1 MIRPHSLTARI
12 ANRFARLALMCI
24 ALSLPACGG
33 GGEEAGEGDAG
44 ADAPGLRF
52 LSIVSGGQQGIYYPT
67 AIQFSNIINNS
78 VDGVKVSVETS
89 GGSVANARL
98 LANKDADFAT
108 MQNDIAFYADRG
120 EGMFDATIDNLRG
133 VVSLYPEVCQ
143 IVARAGSGIKSVS
156 DLRGRKVSIGAPG
169 SGTEMNARQILQ
181 VYGLDPDDLS
191 LVERLKNTEAS
202 DKLKDGHIEAAFLT
216 YGLGA
221 PVITDM
227 SVTTDIVLVP
237 VSPEKAAE
245 LVARYPFYKA
255 SVIPA
260 GTYKGVDADVPTV
273 SVMAWFFARAG
284 LDDEFIY
291 QSTKALFDNLE
302 TLHGPTSPARLKA
315 MSLDTALDGLSVKL
329 HPGALRYYE
338 ERGIAP

>member
-1 MIRPHSLTARI
+1 MPHSPFSFTRNLR
-12 ANRFARLALMCI
+12 RLAFFSFAVPMLFAI
-24 ALSLPACGG
+24 ACGG
-33 GGEEAGEGDAG
+33 GEGSGDGEGGNA
-44 ADAPGLRF
+44 ASPKLM
-52 LSIVSGGQQGIYYPT
+52 SIVSGGQQGIYYPS

-78 VDGVKVSVETS
+78 AEGVKVSVETS

-120 EGMFDATIDNLRG
+120 EGMFDAKIENLRG

-143 IVARAGSGIKSVS
+143 IVVRAGSGIKTIN

-181 VYGLDPDDLS
+181 AYGLEPDDLG

-227 SVTTDIVLVP
+227 SVTTDIRIIA
-237 VSPEKAAE
+237 VSPEKAAG
-245 LVARYPFYKA
+245 LVEKYPFYKA
-255 SVIPA
+255 TVIPA

-273 SVMAWFFARAG
+273 SVMAWFFARAE
-284 LDDEFIY
+284 LDEEVVY
-291 QSTKALFDNLE
+291 QTAKGLFDNLE
-302 TLHGPTSPARLKA
+302 TLHGPTSPDRLKA
-315 MSLDTALDGLSVKL
+315 MSLETALDGLSVEL
-329 HPGALRYYE
+329 HPGALRYYK

>member
-1 MIRPHSLTARI
+1 MVHTYSLTVRI
-12 ANRFARLALMCI
+12 VYRFALPAFAIVTLM
-24 ALSLPACGG
+24 LQACGG
-33 GGEEAGEGDAG
+33 GGEEAAEGG
-44 ADAPGLRF
+44 ASADGPGLRF

-78 VDGVKVSVETS
+78 VDGIKVSVETS

-98 LANKDADFAT
+98 LANKDADFAL

-181 VYGLDPDDLS
+181 AYGLEPDDLG

-202 DKLKDGHIEAAFLT
+202 DKLKDGHIDAAFLT

-227 SVTTDIVLVP
+227 SVTTNITLVP
-237 VSPEKAAE
+237 VSLDKATALAEK
-245 LVARYPFYKA
+245 YPFYTA

-260 GTYKGVDADVPTV
+260 GTYRGVDVDVPTV

-284 LDDEFIY
+284 LDEEFIY
-291 QSTKALFDNLE
+291 QTTKALFDNLE

-315 MSLDTALDGLSVKL
+315 MSLDTALDGLSVEL